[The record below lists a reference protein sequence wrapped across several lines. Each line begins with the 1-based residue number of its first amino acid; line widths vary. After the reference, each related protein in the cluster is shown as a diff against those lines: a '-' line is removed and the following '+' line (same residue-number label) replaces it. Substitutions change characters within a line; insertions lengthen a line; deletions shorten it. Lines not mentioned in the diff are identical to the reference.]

1 MASVLNIADVK
12 PLIGK
17 LSRNNYYQVQFGGLS
32 AGLLGYLNSRS
43 VSSNFIARDA
53 GLMCYEA
60 SIPGSSLADVQS
72 SNFHGVVENFA
83 HTRIF
88 TPLTLNFY
96 CDNEYKALKFLEH
109 WMEYVVS
116 GNGTSGQAYGSPNY
130 NYRLKYPNDPQD
142 GYKCNSTTIQK
153 FEHSFERVLT
163 YSFIGLYP
171 QNLSSTSVKYGPSNE
186 LTRVSCSFKYDRYVA
201 GSVLS
206 YDGLLGSDNNR
217 DPTIPP
223 PRQGLVQNI
232 IDDIKTGSLGL
243 LQRLVNEIPPIT
255 FD

>member
-1 MASVLNIADVK
+1 MASVLKLEDVK

-17 LSRNNYYQVQFGGLS
+17 LSRSNYYQVQFGGLS
-32 AGLLGYLNSRS
+32 SGLLGYLNNRGVASQ
-43 VSSNFIARDA
+43 FIAGDA

-60 SIPGSSLADVQS
+60 SLPGSSLADVQS
-72 SNFHGVVENFA
+72 TNFHGVVENFA
-83 HTRIF
+83 HTRIY

-96 CDNEYKALKFLEH
+96 CDDEYKALKFLEH

-116 GNGTSGQAYGSPNY
+116 GNGTSGQTYGGSNY
-130 NYRLKYPNDPQD
+130 SYRLRYPNDPAD
-142 GYKCNSTTIQK
+142 GYKCNTTTIQK
-153 FEHSFERVLT
+153 FERSFERVLT
-163 YSFIGLYP
+163 YSFIGLFP
-171 QNLSSTSVKYGPSNE
+171 QNLSSVPVRYGTNNE
-186 LTRVSCSFKYDRYVA
+186 LTRVTCSFKYDRYVA

-206 YDGLLGSDNNR
+206 YDGLIGSSNNR

-223 PRQGLVQNI
+223 KRTGILQDI
-232 IDDIKTGSLGL
+232 IDDIRTGGLGL